1 MYRLEY
7 WVGKKLKEIVVIS
20 APKLY
25 LYAVRNRIKQTTHKT
40 GVLKVVKI

>member
-20 APKLY
+20 APKIYIYSTKKRLK
-25 LYAVRNRIKQTTHKT
+25 NSTHKN